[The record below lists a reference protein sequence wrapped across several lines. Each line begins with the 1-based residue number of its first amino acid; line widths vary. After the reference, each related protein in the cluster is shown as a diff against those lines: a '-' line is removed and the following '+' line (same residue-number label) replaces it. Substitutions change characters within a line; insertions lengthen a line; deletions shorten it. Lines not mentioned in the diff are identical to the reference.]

1 MTQERSI
8 EEIRLANDRHRVMIV
23 AGVIMGAFLAALDNT
38 ILATVMPTI
47 VGDLGGLDLY
57 SWVFSVYMIMTAVS
71 MPIWGKL
78 SDAWGKKKLFM
89 LAVGMFLAGS
99 FLCGASASMVQL
111 IIFRGI
117 QGIGAGGLAAVPFA
131 LLSTVFPMHE
141 RGKALGLLASAWG
154 ISSIIGPLIGGGI
167 VMYTHWR
174 WVFYINLP
182 LGAAAIATI
191 ARAYAEASPPHRER
205 VDYAGAALL
214 TVSIVSLLLLV
225 MQIGVQGSVAG
236 LAAYALIVLVFLTLF
251 IRQERRAPSP
261 LLELGFFRL
270 RTFWVGNLLGFI
282 ASFAMFGVVAFV
294 PLFAQSVQGGTAI
307 QAALVITPM
316 SLSWSGAS
324 IIAGRLT
331 HRIGENTLVRFGMAL
346 MVAGYILALFT
357 AYNSGATFL
366 GMCVFV
372 LGAGMGSLTPALM
385 LSVQHSLGQKNV
397 GVATSTQMLSRTIGG
412 AVGVAVMGAAMT
424 GSMSSQISDLGAQ
437 GSLSSFPEAIRDLFS
452 DPQKVLD
459 SHLRTMLSADQLMI
473 ILSAFTRALHTV
485 FITGLLVIV
494 LGLALSMLL
503 PRSVL
508 HEPAARGGD
517 LPMH

>member
-1 MTQERSI
+1 
-8 EEIRLANDRHRVMIV
+8 
-23 AGVIMGAFLAALDNT
+23 
-38 ILATVMPTI
+38 
-47 VGDLGGLDLY
+47 
-57 SWVFSVYMIMTAVS
+57 
-71 MPIWGKL
+71 
-78 SDAWGKKKLFM
+78 
-89 LAVGMFLAGS
+89 
-99 FLCGASASMVQL
+99 
-111 IIFRGI
+111 
-117 QGIGAGGLAAVPFA
+117 
-131 LLSTVFPMHE
+131 
-141 RGKALGLLASAWG
+141 
-154 ISSIIGPLIGGGI
+154 
-167 VMYTHWR
+167 
-174 WVFYINLP
+174 
-182 LGAAAIATI
+182 
-191 ARAYAEASPPHRER
+191 
-205 VDYAGAALL
+205 
-214 TVSIVSLLLLV
+214 
-225 MQIGVQGSVAG
+225 MQIGAQGSVAG